1 MYFVAVDG
9 GRAPK
14 TAHET
19 LEEAY
24 LEAERLLQK
33 ENKRVA
39 VYRIVTALV
48 PQTVKGGDDGLV

>member
-1 MYFVAVDG
+1 MYYIAVDG
-9 GRAPK
+9 GRAPS

-24 LEAERLLQK
+24 REAERLLHK

-39 VYRIVTALV
+39 VYRIVTAIV